1 MIPLDHRQRLVRD
14 IDQAHREGARLRP
27 ACLVAGID
35 VRTLQ
40 RWCSTGLALQ
50 EDQRKHCHR
59 ATPAHALTHEERQ
72 EILRVANEPRFADM
86 PPSRIVPMLADE
98 GRYIASESSFARVL
112 RAHGQNQ
119 RRGRAQLPQTRK
131 PPSTHIATAPK
142 QVWCWDMT
150 YLRSH
155 VTGQW
160 FYLFVIMDLYS
171 RKIVGW
177 EVHASDGA
185 DHAVRL
191 VQRTALAEGIAHLPA
206 HRRPVLHG
214 DNGSAFKAT
223 TVLAMLHWLGIKP
236 SYSRPRVSDDN
247 AFVESLFRTAKYRPE
262 YPAHGFCDLASARQ
276 WAAEFV
282 HWYNHEHRHSG
293 IQFVTPH
300 QRHTGKDKA
309 ILAHRHQVYGQAKQ
323 NRPARWSRHTRN
335 WQPIEAVALNPERA
349 ESITQKIR
357 LAA

>member
-27 ACLVAGID
+27 ACEVAGID

-40 RWCSTGLALQ
+40 RWRSTGLALQ
-50 EDQRKHCHR
+50 EDQRKHCQR
-59 ATPAHALTHEERQ
+59 PTPAHALTQEERQ

-98 GRYIASESSFARVL
+98 GPYIASESSFVRVL

-155 VTGQW
+155 VAGQW
-160 FYLFVIMDLYS
+160 FYLFVIMDPYS

-185 DHAVRL
+185 DHAYAWCSA
-191 VQRTALAEGIAHLPA
+191 QRWLSQLRICQHISGQYCTETTAAH
-206 HRRPVLHG
+206 
-214 DNGSAFKAT
+214 
-223 TVLAMLHWLGIKP
+223 
-236 SYSRPRVSDDN
+236 SRPRQCWPCCIGWGSN
-247 AFVESLFRTAKYRPE
+247 PHTQGLGSATTTPLWNRCSEPPSTAP
-262 YPAHGFCDLASARQ
+262 
-276 WAAEFV
+276 
-282 HWYNHEHRHSG
+282 N
-293 IQFVTPH
+293 IQLEGSV
-300 QRHTGKDKA
+300 
-309 ILAHRHQVYGQAKQ
+309 I
-323 NRPARWSRHTRN
+323 
-335 WQPIEAVALNPERA
+335 
-349 ESITQKIR
+349 
-357 LAA
+357 